1 MKKSS
6 EFLQLNDQT
15 GGADERGN
23 FFSREKKFPLSPA
36 YSHFTLIELLVVI
49 AIIAILAAILLPAL
63 QQARMRSRT
72 TACLSNL
79 KQIGSV
85 FQMYVNDY
93 DNAPTSRFRFDG
105 KDLTWGPAFLKL
117 YMPGAL
123 VPIFGTSSYDLS
135 KTIFCCPE
143 LSGKNQQL
151 VSVSYNSYNY
161 HGSYFIR
168 IHKVG
173 DNPIQTESA
182 VNIKRASKPSKRL
195 LIADCTDQGFFTTS
209 EKIFRYE
216 TEKRRIDFRHSQYGV
231 NYLFLA
237 GNVEARN
244 RTNSLD
250 GVIVKN

>member
-1 MKKSS
+1 MKMSYFKS
-6 EFLQLNDQT
+6 T
-15 GGADERGN
+15 
-23 FFSREKKFPLSPA
+23 PA
-36 YSHFTLIELLVVI
+36 CRRVKVGTFTLIELLVVI

-63 QQARMRSRT
+63 QQSRMRSRT
-72 TACLSNL
+72 SACLSNL

-85 FQMYVNDY
+85 YQMYVNDY

-123 VPIFGTSSYDLS
+123 VLIEGTSSYNLS

-173 DNPIQTESA
+173 SSPIQTASA

-209 EKIFRYE
+209 EKIFKYE
-216 TEKRRIDFRHSQYGV
+216 TPTRRIDFRHSQYGV

-250 GVIVKN
+250 GVIVKD

>member
-1 MKKSS
+1 MSYFKSS
-6 EFLQLNDQT
+6 
-15 GGADERGN
+15 
-23 FFSREKKFPLSPA
+23 PA
-36 YSHFTLIELLVVI
+36 CRRVKVATFTLIELLVVI

-93 DNAPTSRFRFDG
+93 DNSPTSRFRFDG
-105 KDLTWGPAFLKL
+105 EDLRWGPAFLKL
-117 YMPGAL
+117 YMPGSL
-123 VPIFGTSSYDLS
+123 VLIEGSKYNLS

-151 VSVSYNSYNY
+151 VSVDKNSYEY
-161 HGSYFIR
+161 HGIYFIR

-173 DNPIQTESA
+173 NSPIQTEST
-182 VNIKRASKPSKRL
+182 VNIKRASHPSKRI
-195 LIADCTDQGFFTTS
+195 LIADGTDQGFFTES
-209 EKIFRYE
+209 EKIYRYE
-216 TEKRRIDFRHSQYGV
+216 TPTRRIDFRHSQYGV

-250 GVIVKN
+250 GVIVKQ

>member
-1 MKKSS
+1 MSYFKSS
-6 EFLQLNDQT
+6 
-15 GGADERGN
+15 
-23 FFSREKKFPLSPA
+23 PA
-36 YSHFTLIELLVVI
+36 RRRVKAAAFTLIELLVVV
-49 AIIAILAAILLPAL
+49 AIIAILAAIMLPAL

-93 DNAPTSRFRFDG
+93 DNAPTSKFGFDG
-105 KDLTWGPAFLKL
+105 KDDRSWGPAFLKF
-117 YMPGAL
+117 YMPGSL
-123 VPIFGTSSYDLS
+123 VLIEGTSSYNLS

-173 DNPIQTESA
+173 NSPIQTESA
-182 VNIKRASKPSKRL
+182 VNIKRASHPSKRL

-209 EKIFRYE
+209 EKIYRYE
-216 TEKRRIDFRHSQYGV
+216 TPTRRIDFRHSQYGV

-250 GVIVKN
+250 GVIVKD